1 MYKKIICGIGQ
12 CETKIQNLM
21 FNRMKDDN
29 TKKSEPDYSIDQIME
44 ILDVHTNRK
53 VSSLS

>member
-1 MYKKIICGIGQ
+1 
-12 CETKIQNLM
+12 
-21 FNRMKDDN
+21 MKDDN